1 MEIRA
6 YNKLYLDDAME
17 SLAVMLDYAVNFYG
31 WELDEFFLKFPNTDR
46 LVGLFEQ
53 GDPNTVSG
61 WSGVDLYFRVLGDL
75 QSSRKEYISYDRSP
89 EYWVGWTLAYCQWKM
104 NRNFRFLF
112 SLARP
117 SELISWY
124 PIYHEMDLQHVV
136 DALKERQKKFPTSL
150 ELRRKQLGLSQTQLS
165 RISSVSLRTIQR
177 YEQHQDD
184 LDKAQ
189 FNILYALS
197 TKLHC
202 TVYDL
207 VADDMPASAW
217 NRKRFNPIS
226 E

>member
-31 WELDEFFLKFPNTDR
+31 WELDEFFLKFLNTDR

-61 WSGVDLYFRVLGDL
+61 WSGVDLYFRVIGDL
-75 QSSRKEYISYDRSP
+75 QSSRKEYVSYDRSP

-136 DALKERQKKFPTSL
+136 DALKERQKKFPM
-150 ELRRKQLGLSQTQLS
+150 E
-165 RISSVSLRTIQR
+165 
-177 YEQHQDD
+177 
-184 LDKAQ
+184 
-189 FNILYALS
+189 
-197 TKLHC
+197 
-202 TVYDL
+202 
-207 VADDMPASAW
+207 
-217 NRKRFNPIS
+217 
-226 E
+226 